1 MARLERLELIAI
13 ASLTTLFLV
22 IAVINLGSLA
32 MPSSS
37 FQPAQAALESAADEL
52 DVVLDFG
59 SVQQI
64 GSLYLFVGDAKRT
77 KFDLY
82 AREEDE
88 QWRVLTSYDNDPTK
102 HVHFCSWERIALG
115 NRSARSLKLVFAPES
130 DGVIGELLVLSA
142 GHERLTPVE
151 VQGEGA
157 ERLLDE
163 QEQLK
168 LPITQRYGAYF
179 DEMYFVRTAQNYLR
193 LEEPYEWVHPPL
205 GKLIIALG
213 ILLFGMNPFG
223 WRILGVGAAAAMIP
237 LIFLIAKRL
246 FKSSAAGVI
255 AAFLLTFEFMH
266 FTVARLATTEVYL
279 LLFSMA
285 MFYFALEYFTA
296 REEKR
301 EERKVGEK
309 KRAATWLFL
318 SLICFGLD
326 FAVKWTAI
334 FGLLALLVLL
344 IAANLRSK
352 KPLWHDGRIVLAGL
366 LISGAIYIATYLPYM
381 FCGAGHGLIDL
392 HQLPLYFRYVK
403 EYLATGTITVTPRN
417 SLTVFDL
424 QLCMFGYHAGLKAT
438 HPYSSPWWSW
448 PVMLKP
454 LWLYSNSLNGSV
466 STIVM
471 MGNPVI
477 WWSAIPALIG
487 IGGVAVA
494 ARLKGSSDEAYRFV
508 PLFILVP
515 YLFQWLLYLF
525 IPRILFIYHFLA
537 NVPFTILA
545 VTFWLHQPFEQRW
558 TASRS
563 GFLLRILV
571 LAFLGA
577 VAALFFIFYPVL
589 SGYPVSYVYKEQLR
603 WLAGWVF

>member
-1 MARLERLELIAI
+1 MARLERLELAVI
-13 ASLTTLFLV
+13 ASLTILFLV
-22 IAVINLGSLA
+22 IAVINMGA
-32 MPSSS
+32 HVMPSSS
-37 FQPAQAALESAADEL
+37 FLPAQVALESAADEL

-64 GSLYLFVGDAKRT
+64 GSLYLLVNDAKRT

-82 AREEDE
+82 ARGEDE
-88 QWRVLTSYDNDPTK
+88 QWYPLTSYDNDPSK

-115 NRSARSLKLVFAPES
+115 NKSARSLKLVFAPES
-130 DGVIGELLVLSA
+130 DGAIGELLVLSA
-142 GHERLTPVE
+142 EHERLTPVE

-157 ERLLDE
+157 ERLVDE

-168 LPITQRYGAYF
+168 LPITQRFGAYF
-179 DEMYFVRTAQNYLR
+179 DEMYFVRTAQQHLR

-223 WRILGVGAAAAMIP
+223 WRILGVGAATAMIP
-237 LIFLIAKRL
+237 LIFLMAKRL
-246 FKSSAAGVI
+246 FKSSAAGII

-266 FTVARLATTEVYL
+266 FAVARLATTDVYL
-279 LLFSMA
+279 LLFSML

-296 REEKR
+296 REDKREARKAGGEKR
-301 EERKVGEK
+301 
-309 KRAATWLFL
+309 ANTWLFL
-318 SLICFGLD
+318 SIIFFGLG

-334 FGLLALLVLL
+334 FGLLALLILL
-344 IAANLRSK
+344 IAANLGSK
-352 KPLWHDGRIVLAGL
+352 KPLWHDGQIVLAGL
-366 LISGAIYIATYLPYM
+366 LLSGVIYIATYLPYM
-381 FCGAGHGLIDL
+381 HSGAGHALIDL
-392 HQLPLYFRYVK
+392 HQLPLYLRYVK
-403 EYLATGTITVTPRN
+403 EYLATGIITVTPLN

-424 QLCMFGYHAGLKAT
+424 QLCMFGYHAGLEAT

-448 PVMLKP
+448 PMMLKP
-454 LWLYSNSLNGSV
+454 LWMYSNSLNGSV
-466 STIVM
+466 STIVL

-487 IGGVAVA
+487 IGGMAVA
-494 ARLKGSSDEAYRFV
+494 KRLKGSSDEAYRFI

-515 YLFQWLLYLF
+515 YLLQWLLYSF
-525 IPRILFIYHFLA
+525 ITRCLFIYHFLA
-537 NVPFTILA
+537 NVPFIILA
-545 VTFWLHQPFEQRW
+545 VTYWLHQPFEQRW
-558 TASRS
+558 RASRN

-577 VAALFFIFYPVL
+577 VAALFFIFYPVI
-589 SGYPVSYVYKEQLR
+589 SGYPVSYEYKEQLR
-603 WLAGWVF
+603 WLTGWVF